1 MLRYREY
8 LKGINFPTPETTE
21 FIYDGEE
28 HTLIP
33 DGEGYNVSG
42 KNAAADAGSY
52 SASVEL
58 KDGYKWTGAYEA
70 SVDWTISRRTAA
82 AEDFTFRAPENTVWD
97 GGKKEATVSV
107 NAPMS
112 LGACTSRIVYKS
124 NGKEV
129 ENPTD
134 PGTYQVYLVITG
146 EGNFLPAE
154 GLTSDSWTFVIGHP
168 AEHIWGEWQHDE
180 KSHWHNCTVPGCS
193 ETEKFDHE
201 TTSPATCHKKAVCS
215 VCRQRIRKA

>member
-1 MLRYREY
+1 MEWSADNITWNDCSDGVTVVGAEGTYYVRMKATDISYVSDATNVTVPRY
-8 LKGINFPTPETTE
+8 LKGINFPTPETTDL
-21 FIYDGEE
+21 FTTGEE

-97 GGKKEATVSV
+97 GGKKEATV
-107 NAPMS
+107 P
-112 LGACTSRIVYKS
+112 
-124 NGKEV
+124 
-129 ENPTD
+129 
-134 PGTYQVYLVITG
+134 
-146 EGNFLPAE
+146 
-154 GLTSDSWTFVIGHP
+154 
-168 AEHIWGEWQHDE
+168 
-180 KSHWHNCTVPGCS
+180 
-193 ETEKFDHE
+193 
-201 TTSPATCHKKAVCS
+201 
-215 VCRQRIRKA
+215 